1 MGNMELLSDA
11 LVYIEEHLHEKI
23 CTEEIAEA
31 CFCSKSTLEKLFRCV
46 TGFTVRDYLMRR
58 RMAKAAR
65 EIAEQP
71 EQNILTL
78 ALKYGYSSHESFTRA
93 FKKIWNCKPSE
104 YRERSYFN
112 LFPKLTLRSEEGDEY
127 IRMGRH
133 VDISELYDLF
143 VERKDCYF
151 VCCDIKSMI
160 PINEIS
166 LKAGDLAIIE
176 SMRRMDDVAGEEDV
190 VFRIGGDEFV
200 LLTNSTEETYAK
212 DLQEKICSHNGEP
225 ITYNGRKIPLELYA
239 GVVKMKGEHIQYNDL
254 FCNLHKEIQE
264 SKE

>member
-78 ALKYGYSSHESFTRA
+78 ALKYGYSSHESFMRA
-93 FKKIWNCKPSE
+93 FKTIWNCKPSE

-127 IRMGRH
+127 IRMGR
-133 VDISELYDLF
+133 
-143 VERKDCYF
+143 
-151 VCCDIKSMI
+151 
-160 PINEIS
+160 
-166 LKAGDLAIIE
+166 
-176 SMRRMDDVAGEEDV
+176 
-190 VFRIGGDEFV
+190 
-200 LLTNSTEETYAK
+200 
-212 DLQEKICSHNGEP
+212 EP

-239 GVVKMKGEHIQYNDL
+239 GVVKMKGDHIQYNDL